1 MKSLVTPAGNGLN
14 YDLYDGD
21 LSKISLET
29 KVTINTINQYSYCIA
44 EEDSEF
50 REALKGS
57 DILLPDGEG
66 VVWAERFLTGKKI
79 TKISGTDIHLHLLQR
94 LNKKGG
100 RCFYLG
106 ASDETLIK
114 IKAKLKLEYPN
125 IEVGYFS
132 PPFKAIFSDAENQE
146 MINAIN
152 SFGADVLFIGMTA
165 PKQEKL
171 SQQFKSKLKVKVICA
186 IGAVFDFYSDTV
198 KRPNDVFIKY
208 KLEWLGRFI
217 SNPSKMW
224 KRYFYYGPIYALYV
238 LKLKFS
244 HQDSNNKS
252 LKEAEKESQVQSR
265 TSSGSF
271 VDIN

>member
-44 EEDSEF
+44 EEDLEF

-66 VVWAERFLTGKKI
+66 VVLAERFLTGKKI
-79 TKISGTDIHLHLLQR
+79 NKISGTDIHIHLLQR
-94 LNKKGG
+94 LNEKGG
-100 RCFYLG
+100 KCFYLG
-106 ASDETLIK
+106 ASNETLLK
-114 IKAKLKLEYPN
+114 IKAKLKIEYPN
-125 IEVGYFS
+125 IEMNYFS
-132 PPFKAIFSDAENQE
+132 PPFKAVFSDAENQE
-146 MINAIN
+146 MIDVIN
-152 SFGADVLFIGMTA
+152 SFEPDVLFIGLTA

-171 SQQFKSKLKVKVICA
+171 SQQFKSKLNVKIICA

-198 KRPNDVFIKY
+198 KRPSEVFVKY
-208 KLEWLGRFI
+208 KLEWLGRFM
-217 SNPSKMW
+217 SNPAKMW
-224 KRYFYYGPIYALYV
+224 RRYFYYGPIYAMYI
-238 LKLKFS
+238 LKLKFN
-244 HQDSNNKS
+244 HHNDATPP
-252 LKEAEKESQVQSR
+252 KEEEDGRQLHSR

-271 VDIN
+271 VDVN